1 MFAANPSVKRT
12 EPVLHPYLALLQ
24 VGFAKRRVA
33 TDTRE
38 LLPHVFTIAVPFL
51 VLGCVFSVALSVEFP
66 RLAVSQH
73 LALRSPDFPHS
84 RLPRACCDP
93 AIPNARLVQPEPL
106 GKGVTGAKKF
116 L

>member
-1 MFAANPSVKRT
+1 MFAANPDVKRT

-38 LLPHVFTIAVPFL
+38 LLPHVFTIAGSLRNV
-51 VLGCVFSVALSVEFP
+51 GCVFSVALSVGFP

-84 RLPRACCDP
+84 RFPESCCDP
-93 AIPNARLVQPEPL
+93 AIPLTRLVQPAPL
-106 GKGVTGAKKF
+106 SKTVIPIKVRF
-116 L
+116 